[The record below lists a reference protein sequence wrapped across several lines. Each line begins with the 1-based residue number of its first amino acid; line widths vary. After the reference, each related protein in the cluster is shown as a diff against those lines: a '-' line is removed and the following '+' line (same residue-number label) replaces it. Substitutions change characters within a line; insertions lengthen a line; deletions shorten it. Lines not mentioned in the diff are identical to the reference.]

1 MTDPAEPAQHTADG
15 QECAWRVWAKFGDL
29 WAMASTAYS
38 KEEFAIAHRDRL
50 RGKRFL
56 ALEIR
61 IETPEAGWI
70 VLDEAF
76 DPGA

>member
-1 MTDPAEPAQHTADG
+1 
-15 QECAWRVWAKFGDL
+15 
-29 WAMASTAYS
+29 MASTAYS